1 MSKNNATDSKTL
13 GCLSRLLKS
22 VSIAGVI
29 SIIISCVG
37 MVVIN
42 LNATGSISEMNDELF
57 RFIPTVLLIYFV
69 LTIVVFIATGRK
81 KRG

>member
-1 MSKNNATDSKTL
+1 MSKRNATDSKTL
-13 GCLSRLLKS
+13 GCLIRLLKS
-22 VSIAGVI
+22 ASIAGVI

-37 MVVIN
+37 MVMIN

-57 RFIPTVLLIYFV
+57 KFIPVVLLIYFL